1 MNILRRCQ
9 KIFSHALALV
19 LGICLMVGLA
29 PSVALA
35 ATTTTDLTVG
45 KTVSETELTDTQRTT
60 RVTLSVPA
68 VEAQSTNDIVFVVD
82 SSDCSFASVPKL
94 IEMLRELY
102 AAEQTSSMTNHVG
115 IVFFRGNAARASE
128 LSELTE
134 ERINQIETY
143 YNSTS
148 SNSTVYENKL
158 TEWIVEKHP
167 DYISRG
173 SNLDAGLTEAKK
185 MLDEDTSTSADHKYV
200 ITITDGLTYEFVDD
214 DGTAKSVY
222 QATSATGANNLLYV
236 WCAKWGID
244 ASGTW
249 EAPANFTWED
259 YYATISEQVAADG
272 DTYVAS
278 LSALRDYIGSSHDY
292 RVVSLDELAALGY
305 QAIPAGEY
313 ASHAVSDDRAAY
325 ESYQTWEAMVDEG
338 YLCYYIQPVSSFTD
352 TSFPTIFANAMNE
365 ASGNTDDIDFEKITN
380 QIIYAVL
387 AGTITDEIG
396 DDFDLVTDGDTCP
409 FTLTVH
415 DEELTATQTGEN
427 QWSFGTAVNGVY
439 PYVLDY
445 TPDDEETGA
454 GETIV
459 LSSETPLER
468 SSQLTLSYDV
478 SLKESS
484 TASLTERT
492 TFDTNE
498 YAVLEYVDSTGNQY
512 SEEFPVPQVN
522 YTPTVVSEET
532 ESTEAAQ
539 PTPDENKTVMP
550 DTGDGLEKPMPLALL
565 AIGGGF
571 AIAAVIISRRKESE

>member
-1 MNILRRCQ
+1 MGHPHRSQGMLSR
-9 KIFSHALALV
+9 ALELI
-19 LGICLMVGLA
+19 LGICL
-29 PSVALA
+29 VASLVPPVARA
-35 ATTTTDLTVG
+35 ATTTDDLAVG
-45 KTVSETELTDTQRTT
+45 KTVSETELTDAQRTT

-134 ERINQIETY
+134 ERIDQIENY

-148 SNSTVYENKL
+148 SDSDYENQL
-158 TEWIVEKHP
+158 IEWIVENVRS
-167 DYISRG
+167 DYITKG
-173 SNLDAGLTEAKK
+173 SNLDAGLTEAKA
-185 MLDEDTSTSADHKYV
+185 MLDEDTSTPADHKYV
-200 ITITDGLTYEFVDD
+200 IAITDGLTYEFVDD
-214 DGTAKSVY
+214 EGTAMSVY

-249 EAPANFTWED
+249 EAPADFTWED

-278 LSALRDYIGSSHDY
+278 LPNLIDYIGSSHDY

-305 QAIPAGEY
+305 QAIPAGES
-313 ASHAVSDDRAAY
+313 ASHATSDDRAAY
-325 ESYQTWEAMVDEG
+325 ESFQTWTAMVDEG

-396 DDFDLVTDGDTCP
+396 DDFDLVIDGDACP

-415 DEELTATQTGEN
+415 GEELTATQTGEN
-427 QWSFGTAVNGVY
+427 QWSFGTAQDGAY

-445 TPDDEETGA
+445 TPDDEETGV

-492 TFDTNE
+492 AFDTNE
-498 YAVLEYVDSTGNQY
+498 YAVLEYVDSAGNQY
-512 SEEFPVPQVN
+512 SEEFPVPQVY
-522 YTPTVVSEET
+522 YTPTVVSDT
-532 ESTEAAQ
+532 TVVSDATVQ
-539 PTPDENKTVMP
+539 PAVTKTGTPS
-550 DTGDGLEKPMPLALL
+550 TGDGTSGLAPLVLMAMGAGLV
-565 AIGGGF
+565 A
-571 AIAAVIISRRKESE
+571 AAVIARRKSGD